1 MVAAVERMVVGVDAG
16 GTKTR
21 AICLSVDGRVRGSGV
36 AGPANHVTGPLG
48 QARRSIGEAIACATA
63 FAGLGRPLPV
73 AAVCIGSAGLE
84 HAGEEREGRSLLD
97 DHLVQA
103 GRVVLDSDAYV
114 AWAGAFQCRPG
125 VVVIAG
131 TGSMSL
137 GVDAAGRRVKVGG
150 WGWRVG
156 DEGSAYAIAVEAI
169 RAALRTLD
177 GRCDAVLLWEE
188 LERFAQQALVDSA
201 GVPLDGDPLAVRAW
215 LYGTER
221 VPAEIAA
228 FAPAVERA
236 ALAGCSVA
244 RDVLERAGHEL
255 AAAALA
261 VRAQLPDS
269 VPLPVALVGSV
280 LEHNAVVGEALAG
293 ALQGAPGIT
302 AAQAA
307 VYPPCVGAALLA
319 LEASGTAPDRAVFRA
334 LDGTLPSRPSESR
347 AAPSAASR

>member
-1 MVAAVERMVVGVDAG
+1 MAAADEPMVVGVDAG
-16 GTKTR
+16 GTRTR
-21 AICLSVDGRVRGSGV
+21 AICISVDGRVWGSGV
-36 AGPANHVTGPLG
+36 AGPANHVTGPLS

-63 FAGLGRPLPV
+63 FAGAGRPLPV
-73 AAVCIGSAGLE
+73 IAVCIGSAGLE

-97 DHLVQA
+97 DQLVRA

-114 AWAGAFQCRPG
+114 AWAGAFRSRPG

-137 GVDAAGRRVKVGG
+137 GVDANGRRVKVGG

-156 DEGSAYAIAVEAI
+156 DEGSAYAIAVDAI

-188 LERFAQQALVDSA
+188 LERFAEQALTDSA
-201 GVPLDGDPLAVRAW
+201 GAPLDADPLAVRAW
-215 LYGTER
+215 LYGTDR
-221 VPAEIAA
+221 APADIAA

-236 ALAGCSVA
+236 AAAGCRVA
-244 RDVLERAGHEL
+244 RGVLERAGHEL

-261 VRAQLPDS
+261 VRVQLPDP

-280 LEHNAVVGEALAG
+280 LEHNAVVGEAFAR

-302 AAQAA
+302 AAQPAA
-307 VYPPCVGAALLA
+307 YPPCVGAALLA
-319 LEASGTAPDRAVFRA
+319 LEASGRTPNPALFRA
-334 LDGTLPSRPSESR
+334 LDETLPSRPIEPR
-347 AAPSAASR
+347 TAPGAVNR